1 MRPHGGAS
9 PTDPLTTARRRN
21 VAFAVYNIA
30 TMNRVPNNRRAAAAL
45 IRSTEGMHPHAAVDQ
60 TVPKIPNIVNDETPA
75 APPPDD
81 PGEATL
87 AMPDSSDEASTGT
100 TSEPALPPRDR
111 ETIVDEPPAST
122 DLATAADVLSP
133 PPDRD
138 DFGPRYGSLVAYP
151 GDPPAIVERKPKRG
165 RPSAG
170 IRRQRQTGLID
181 LGNPAEGAYRKVD
194 REAPRANAADG
205 AVAELELAGDDDPVI
220 ALSDDEL
227 TRKLDAIPTDP
238 GVYLLRD
245 RNGKVLYIGKAKS
258 LRPRVRSYFRE
269 GGDGRFQVRFLMR
282 QVRDF
287 ETLVAR
293 SEKEALI
300 LENNLIK
307 QYRPRY
313 NIRLKDDK
321 SYLSAKVTNHPWP
334 RITVTRR
341 IVKDGGRYFG
351 PFGSA
356 DGLRETIDVIRKV
369 FPLRTCSDTVFRNRS
384 RPCIEYQIKRCLG
397 PCVLQVDR
405 AEYERH
411 LHAAQLLL
419 EGKNLELLRELRERM
434 KGYADRLEFEEAA
447 RVRDSVRAIE
457 KTVERQTVLHH
468 WGGDQDVF
476 GLYREG
482 GFIEAIVLLV
492 RNGKLTSTRG
502 WSFHDL
508 EFADEDVL
516 ADLLTQYYAGA
527 RFIPDEVI
535 LPVVLEDAD
544 VRADLL
550 TERRS
555 KKVDVFV
562 PQRGDKLRLLE
573 MAMENAR
580 QSFTS
585 RRDNEGT
592 REKMLDEL
600 RAKLHLRNL
609 PKRIECYDISN
620 LQGSMVVGSQAT
632 FDDGEPQKALYRR
645 YRIRTVEGQDDFA
658 SLYEVLT
665 RRLKRTQEEKVY
677 PDLWVID
684 GGKGQLNVA
693 IQVLK
698 EFNLS
703 DQIEVVSLAKQ
714 HVLNDVRDRA
724 VTKSEERVF
733 LPNRKDPIILP
744 RNSTA
749 LFVLVRIR
757 DEAHRFAIT
766 YNRDLRRRARLRSVL
781 DDIEGIGPVRRRELL
796 RHFGSLRRIRE
807 ASLPQLA
814 AVKGVNAE
822 LAAEIRKHLDMMSAL
837 LDQEENVEREEDR
850 VAAEYLDAGNGQL
863 QLLSRKPR
871 APVIEPAPLSELG
884 APIDEASA
892 KSSDESSLIGESAP
906 STNTV
911 DRGS

>member
-1 MRPHGGAS
+1 MY
-9 PTDPLTTARRRN
+9 N
-21 VAFAVYNIA
+21 VG
-30 TMNRVPNNRRAAAAL
+30 TMSRVPNSRRTAAAL
-45 IRSTEGMHPHAAVDQ
+45 IRSTEGMHPHAARDPDAPQ
-60 TVPKIPNIVNDETPA
+60 TPHTIDVATPA
-75 APPPDD
+75 VPVTDVSNAATCTTPESPDAPAP
-81 PGEATL
+81 
-87 AMPDSSDEASTGT
+87 ASTP
-100 TSEPALPPRDR
+100 EEAAPARDP
-111 ETIVDEPPAST
+111 ELTHDEPPQFPIRDASIN
-122 DLATAADVLSP
+122 ARSSP
-133 PPDRD
+133 ASRD
-138 DFGPRYGSLVAYP
+138 DFGPRYESLVSYP
-151 GDPPAIVERKPKRG
+151 GNPPAPSEPRPKRG
-165 RPSAG
+165 RPAADL
-170 IRRQRQTGLID
+170 RRQRQKGLID
-181 LGNPAEGAYRKVD
+181 LGNPDEGKYRKAD
-194 REAPRANAADG
+194 REAPRGDATDD
-205 AVAELELAGDDDPVI
+205 AVTELELAGDDVPVI

-227 TRKLDAIPTDP
+227 TRKLDAIPTEP

-307 QYRPRY
+307 QYKPRY

-405 AEYERH
+405 GDYEAHLRAAE
-411 LHAAQLLL
+411 LLL

-550 TERRS
+550 TERRG
-555 KKVDVFV
+555 KKVEVFV

-580 QSFTS
+580 QSFAS

-600 RAKLHLRNL
+600 RTKLHLRNL

-632 FDDGEPQKALYRR
+632 FDEGEPQKALYRR

-665 RRLKRTQEEKVY
+665 RRLKRAQQEKEF

-693 IQVLK
+693 IQVLR

-733 LPNRKDPIILP
+733 LPKRKDPIILP

-814 AVKGVNAE
+814 AVKGVNTE
-822 LAAEIRKHLDMMSAL
+822 LAAEIRKHLDLMSAL

-871 APVIEPAPLSELG
+871 PPIAEPAP
-884 APIDEASA
+884 PDESA
-892 KSSDESSLIGESAP
+892 TAEPPSDSVSDE
-906 STNTV
+906 N
-911 DRGS
+911 